1 MPAGAFFVPTKIAFL
16 SSNVPAEAFLNLKI
30 AFLSSNVPADVNID
44 VNIDVNGGSETI
56 W

>member
-1 MPAGAFFVPTKIAFL
+1 M
-16 SSNVPAEAFLNLKI
+16 NLKI